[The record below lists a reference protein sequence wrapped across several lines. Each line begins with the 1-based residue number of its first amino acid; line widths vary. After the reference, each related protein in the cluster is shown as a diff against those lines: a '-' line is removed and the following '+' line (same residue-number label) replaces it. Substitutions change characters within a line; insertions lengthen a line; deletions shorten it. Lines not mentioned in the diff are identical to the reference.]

1 LSETVQ
7 GLAASLGVLASLMRA
22 RRFAG
27 LFWCQFLSVFND
39 HYVRNMLAMLILFRL
54 DAAER
59 GALIT
64 LAIGT
69 FIAPSL
75 FLSGLGGELA
85 DAHDKAWLARRLKF
99 AEILVQLVAAL
110 GLVFS
115 SLLLL
120 YTALFGLGVISALF
134 GPVKYGILPDLL
146 PKEELLAGNALVEA
160 ATFIAI
166 FLGLI
171 AGGLS
176 VAGRTPEGTVF
187 QLLAIAFACFA
198 ASLFIP
204 PAGRGAAGLRANA
217 NVLRST
223 RERLGELARDATL
236 WKWSVA
242 VSWFWMSGAVALSLV
257 PVVVRDKAGGGI
269 EAETAV
275 SALFAIGIG
284 AGSLAAAVLA
294 RGRIY
299 LKPVPFAALGMA
311 LFLADLGGATYF
323 LPPAGA
329 EAGLSEFFHSFT
341 GIRIAGDVVGLAFAG
356 GLFVVPLFTAI
367 QAEASKDRRARI
379 VAGVNILSSAF
390 IVLGSLATA
399 MLQSSAIGITEP
411 ALLAALGVLNLGVA
425 YYVKAVSLLGRTE
438 PLE

>member
-1 LSETVQ
+1 MKATVH
-7 GLAASLGVLASLMRA
+7 GFLASIGTLASLMGA

-54 DAAER
+54 DAAGA

-85 DAHDKAWLARRLKF
+85 DAYDKGWLARRLKF
-99 AEILVQLVAAL
+99 AEIFVQLFAAL

-115 SLLLL
+115 SLFLL
-120 YTALFGLGVISALF
+120 YVALFGLGVVSALF

-146 PKEELLAGNALVEA
+146 AKEELLAGNALVEA
-160 ATFIAI
+160 ATFLAI

-176 VAGRTPEGTVF
+176 VAGRTPAGTVL
-187 QLLAIAFACFA
+187 QLMAIAAACFA

-204 PAGRGAAGLRANA
+204 PVERGAKDLRANA
-217 NVLRST
+217 NVFSST
-223 RERLGELARDATL
+223 RERLSELARDERL
-236 WKWSVA
+236 WKWSLA

-275 SALFAIGIG
+275 SALFAFGVG
-284 AGSLAAAVLA
+284 VGSLAAAVVA

-299 LKPVPFAALGMA
+299 LKHVPFAALGMA
-311 LFLADLGGATYF
+311 GFLIDLGATTYF
-323 LPPAGA
+323 LPQVAAQAGVW
-329 EAGLSEFFHSFT
+329 EFFHSFT
-341 GIRIAGDVVGLAFAG
+341 GIRIAGDVAGLACAG
-356 GLFVVPLFTAI
+356 GLFVVPLFTAV
-367 QAEASKDRRARI
+367 QAKASKDRRARI
-379 VAGVNILSSAF
+379 IAGVNILSSAF

-399 MLQSSAIGITEP
+399 FLQTSALGITEP
-411 ALLAALGVLNLGVA
+411 ALLAALGVLNLGA
-425 YYVKAVSLLGRTE
+425 ALYVKSVAIEADEE
-438 PLE
+438 PVA